1 MTGGV
6 KAPVPTRRWL
16 RNWMVSSMAKR
27 SPLGRGF
34 DSLIPKEID
43 ESILEEDKHRVQRI
57 LISDIKP
64 NPAEPRREFDQ
75 TALAE
80 LSKSI
85 ERHGVLQPI
94 VVVRDKNGYLLVAGE
109 RRWRAARDAGLK
121 ELPAIVRAL
130 QELEQI
136 ELSLI
141 ENIQR
146 VDLSPLEQALAV
158 YKLQQQFNLTLED
171 IAQKLGK
178 APSTVSN
185 LTRLLQLPEPARQAL
200 KGGKINEGHARAI
213 LALRDDSAKQAEL
226 LGSVL
231 NNGWTVRQAEQFA
244 VAAKKGHTADS
255 AKHRTASQTELTRQ
269 IGRKLGSDVKIK
281 HTARGGQLI
290 IGFKDDQDL
299 QRLAQKLQNTAE

>member
-1 MTGGV
+1 
-6 KAPVPTRRWL
+6 
-16 RNWMVSSMAKR
+16 MVSSMAKR

-64 NPAEPRREFDQ
+64 NPAQPRREFDQ

-121 ELPAIVRAL
+121 ELPAIVRSL
-130 QELEQI
+130 QELERI

-158 YKLQQQFNLTLED
+158 YQLQQQFSLALDE
-171 IAQKLGK
+171 IAEKLGK

-185 LTRLLQLPEPARQAL
+185 LTRLLELPDAAREAL
-200 KGGKINEGHARAI
+200 KTGKISEGHARAI
-213 LALRDDSAKQAEL
+213 LALKGNPPKQSEL
-226 LGSVL
+226 LHSIL
-231 NNGWTVRQAEQFA
+231 DNGWTVRQAEQFT
-244 VAAKKGHTADS
+244 VAAKRGLSTSKAKG
-255 AKHRTASQTELTRQ
+255 RTATETELTRQ
-269 IGRKLGSDVKIK
+269 ISRELGTDVKIK
-281 HTARGGQLI
+281 HTAKGGQLI
-290 IGFKDDQDL
+290 IGFKNDAQ
-299 QRLAQKLQNTAE
+299 LAELTEKLRNTSE